1 MTLTVI
7 EMFIGPIFTEG
18 IDDFLFEQVVDPL
31 LPGQGLPIP
40 LPARAALGIVQ
51 VQVAAGEAIAA
62 GKVAG
67 RDQYTGQAAAADRAT
82 FLGFNLMYQPGGMK
96 I

>member
-1 MTLTVI
+1 
-7 EMFIGPIFTEG
+7 MFVGPIFTEG
-18 IDDFLFEQVVDPL
+18 IDDFLFEQIVDPL

-51 VQVAAGEAIAA
+51 LQIAAGESIASGEVE
-62 GKVAG
+62 GKS
-67 RDQYTGQAAAADRAT
+67 QYTGQAAAADRAT

-96 I
+96 V